1 MNRIKIV
8 LLALCSIVILGATHL
23 ANAQAPGEQP
33 TDKTVPITDDLRLS
47 FGLKLWFNKWEN
59 AKFGLNNP
67 DPHIVHMND
76 SSIGYIPTLGLRYK
90 DFFISA
96 SGMFATAYKFDVPL
110 AFTEQSTPT
119 PGIPPGQP
127 GFVPGDT
134 SFGASRQEADVNFG
148 YYIHPMLGA
157 SIGYKGT
164 FQTLHIQNNVVGGHP
179 RGRPEPTPSQ
189 IKYRYNGPTVG
200 LSTNV
205 PFGEGGLGLLPFS
218 LNLYG
223 NAGGGYLFTSTSFKP
238 VEFGNHA
245 AYGVVEGGLAYKP
258 DQIPLVFTVG
268 YKYQLINT
276 QLNSNLKQLFRTN
289 SVNDITS
296 GPLIGVIFVH

>member
-1 MNRIKIV
+1 MKIV

-33 TDKTVPITDDLRLS
+33 TDKTVQITDDLRFS

-59 AKFGLNNP
+59 AKFGTNP
-67 DPHIVHMND
+67 GPHILHMDDN
-76 SSIGYIPTLGLRYK
+76 SIGYIPTLGLRYK

-110 AFTEQSTPT
+110 SFTQ
-119 PGIPPGQP
+119 IN
-127 GFVPGDT
+127 GDT
-134 SFGASRQEADVNFG
+134 SFGASRQEADINFG
-148 YYIHPMLGA
+148 YYIHPMIAA

-164 FQTLHIQNNVVGGHP
+164 FQTLHIQDHLVGQNP
-179 RGRPEPTPSQ
+179 LNRPSPTPAQ
-189 IKYRYNGPTVG
+189 VKYTYNGPTVG
-200 LSTNV
+200 LSTNI
-205 PFGEGGLGLLPFS
+205 PFGEGGLGLLPFG

-258 DQIPLVFTVG
+258 DQLPLVFTVG

-276 QLNSNLKQLFRTN
+276 QLNSTFKQLFRTN

-296 GPLIGVIFVH
+296 GPLIGLIFVH

>member
-1 MNRIKIV
+1 MHRMKIV
-8 LLALCSIVILGATHL
+8 LLALCSILILGATHL

-33 TDKTVPITDDLRLS
+33 TDKTVPISDDLHFS
-47 FGLKLWFNKWEN
+47 FGLKLWFNKWVN
-59 AKFGLNNP
+59 GKFGFNNP
-67 DPHIVHMND
+67 DPQILEMHGNGL
-76 SSIGYIPTLGLRYK
+76 GYIPTLGLRYK

-96 SGMFATAYKFDVPL
+96 SGMFATAYKFNVPL

-119 PGIPPGQP
+119 PQFKPGEP

-134 SFGASRQEADVNFG
+134 SFTASRQEADVNFG
-148 YYIHPMLGA
+148 YYIHPMIAA

-164 FQTLHIQNNVVGGHP
+164 FQTLHIQNNLVGGHP
-179 RGRPEPTPSQ
+179 RFRPEPTPSQ
-189 IKYRYNGPTVG
+189 IKYTYNGPTVG

-205 PFGEGGLGLLPFS
+205 PLGEGGLGLLPWG
-218 LNLYG
+218 LNVYG
-223 NAGGGYLFTSTSFKP
+223 NAGGGYLFTSTSYQP
-238 VEFGNHA
+238 VDIGNHA

-276 QLNSNLKQLFRTN
+276 QLNSSFKSLFRTN
-289 SVNDITS
+289 STNDVTS
-296 GPLIGVIFVH
+296 GPLIGLIFVY